1 MDDAHALERRHV
13 LGTQVRLPLE
23 LVRGEGSWVWDRAG
37 TRYLDAYSG
46 HAVTVLGHCHPAV
59 TEAIERQARQLLFYS
74 QTSWCQ
80 ARGEAAARLCRL
92 FPENLHKVFFVNSG
106 AEANENALKIA
117 RRFRDRRKVIA
128 FRGGF
133 HGRTYGAGSVTGLAP
148 YDRQHKDAVP
158 GTVFCRWGDL
168 QELERKLGGD
178 VAAVIVEPVQSLQGC
193 RTATGELLRRIEDLC
208 RARAVALILDEV
220 QTAPAR
226 CGAPSAARL
235 FGLTPHLV
243 TVAKG
248 IANGVPCAA
257 VLVDRGMSETIQGP
271 ELGTTFGGGP
281 LAMAACAA
289 TLRVIEEQRL
299 WERAAALGEALR
311 TRLSALPAV
320 LEVRGLGLLLGVALD
335 REAKPVIARLREE
348 QRVLVGGASDPRV
361 VRLIPPLVLEDEQL
375 ELLVRAFQQVL
386 GAAS

>member
-1 MDDAHALERRHV
+1 MDDPFALERRHV
-13 LGTQVRLPLE
+13 LGLQVRLPLE
-23 LVRGEGSWVWDRAG
+23 LVRGEGVWVWDRSG

-46 HAVTVLGHCHPAV
+46 HAVTALGHCHPEV
-59 TEAIERQARQLLFYS
+59 TAAIQRQAGELLFYS
-74 QTSWCQ
+74 ATSWCQ
-80 ARGEAAARLCRL
+80 ARGEASARLCRL
-92 FPENLHKVFFVNSG
+92 FPPNLEKVFWVNSG

-133 HGRTYGAGSVTGLAP
+133 HGRTYGAGSVTGLSP

-158 GTVFCRWGDL
+158 GTIFVRWGDL
-168 QELERKLGGD
+168 DELKRKLGGD

-193 RTATGELLRRIEDLC
+193 RTATGEFLRQVEDLC
-208 RARAVALILDEV
+208 RARAAALILDEV

-226 CGAPSAARL
+226 CGAPSASLL

-257 VLVDRGMSETIQGP
+257 VVVDRGLSETIQGP
-271 ELGTTFGGGP
+271 ELGTTFGGGQ

-299 WERAAALGEALR
+299 WERAARLGATLR
-311 TRLSALPAV
+311 GHLAALPGV
-320 LEVRGLGLLLGVALD
+320 TEVRGLGLLLGVVLD
-335 REAKPVIARLREE
+335 REAKPVIARLREQE
-348 QRVLVGGASDPRV
+348 RVLVGGASDPQV
-361 VRLIPPLVLEDEQL
+361 VRVIPPLVISDEET
-375 ELLVRAFQQVL
+375 ELLAASFARVL
-386 GAAS
+386 GGAA

>member
-1 MDDAHALERRHV
+1 MSDAYTLERTHL
-13 LGTQVRLPLE
+13 LGTGVRLPLE
-23 LVRGEGSWVWDRAG
+23 LVRGEGAWVWDRGG

-59 TEAIERQARQLLFYS
+59 TEAVQRQAGELLFYS

-92 FPENLHKVFFVNSG
+92 FPENLQKVFFVNSG
-106 AEANENALKIA
+106 AEATENALKIA
-117 RRFRDRRKVIA
+117 RRFRDRRKVVA

-133 HGRTYGAGSVTGLAP
+133 HGRTAGAASVTGLPP
-148 YDRQHKDAVP
+148 YDRQQKDAVP

-168 QELERKLGGD
+168 DELRRTLGGD

-193 RTATGELLRRIEDLC
+193 RTATREFLRQVEDLC
-208 RARAVALILDEV
+208 RARAVALILDEI

-257 VLVDRGMSETIQGP
+257 VLVDRGLSETIQGP

-299 WERAAALGEALR
+299 WERAARLGQALR
-311 TRLSALPAV
+311 ERLGALPAV
-320 LEVRGLGLLLGVALD
+320 LEVRGLGLLLGLALD

-348 QRVLVGGASDPRV
+348 QRVLVGGAADPYV
-361 VRLIPPLVLEDEQL
+361 VRVIPPLVLEDEQL

-386 GAAS
+386 GAA